1 MGQLAGSSDC
11 AKVGLV
17 IEIQEILM
25 RFWTNLVER
34 PEGPLAM
41 RFVLQP
47 IVAALLAVRDGMK
60 DARSGRSP
68 YFWTV
73 LSSPVERKA
82 RLREGFA
89 ATGKVMIIAIVL
101 DAIYQYLAL
110 KAFFPG
116 EAIVVA
122 FVLAF
127 LPYLLLRGPVARVAG
142 WCGRRRTS

>member
-11 AKVGLV
+11 AKVGLMV
-17 IEIQEILM
+17 EIQEMLT

-60 DARSGRSP
+60 DARGGRSP

-73 LSSPVERKA
+73 LSNPSERKA

-89 ATGKVMIIAIVL
+89 ATGKVMIIAVVL
-101 DAIYQYLAL
+101 DAIYQYFAL
-110 KAFFPG
+110 KAFYPG
-116 EAIVVA
+116 
-122 FVLAF
+122 
-127 LPYLLLRGPVARVAG
+127 
-142 WCGRRRTS
+142 

>member
-1 MGQLAGSSDC
+1 M
-11 AKVGLV
+11 V
-17 IEIQEILM
+17 EIQELFT

-47 IVAALLAVRDGMK
+47 IVGTLLAVRDGMK
-60 DARSGRSP
+60 DARGGRSP

-73 LSSPVERKA
+73 LSNPAERKA

-89 ATGKVMIIAIVL
+89 ATGKVMIIAVVL
-101 DAIYQYLAL
+101 DTIYQYLAL
-110 KAFFPG
+110 QALYPG

-127 LPYLLLRGPVARVAG
+127 LPYLLIRGPVARVAG
-142 WCGRRRTS
+142 WWGRRRTS

>member
-1 MGQLAGSSDC
+1 MGQLARSSDLR
-11 AKVGLV
+11 KGSVMV
-17 IEIQEILM
+17 EIQELFT

-47 IVAALLAVRDGMK
+47 IVGTLLAVRDGMK
-60 DARSGRSP
+60 DARGGRSP

-73 LSSPVERKA
+73 LSNPAERKA

-89 ATGKVMIIAIVL
+89 ATGKVMIIAVVL

-110 KAFFPG
+110 KAFYPG

-122 FVLAF
+122 FVLGF
-127 LPYLLLRGPVARVAG
+127 LPYLLIRGPVARVAG
-142 WCGRRRTS
+142 WWGRRRTG